1 MCIFM
6 HNTKLHF
13 IGITAE
19 GKNGQTYVKNAMYG
33 YISTFCYL
41 LTSEYSN
48 HIYFLQLS
56 SSSHPLA
63 PPLCN
68 REHPSANFCLFD
80 ASLLTLTPPRLGST
94 KGPSC
99 RTAVS
104 IVNFKCK

>member
-19 GKNGQTYVKNAMYG
+19 GKNCQTYVKNAMYG

-48 HIYFLQLS
+48 HIYFCNCQAHHILW
-56 SSSHPLA
+56 HR
-63 PPLCN
+63 LCATV
-68 REHPSANFCLFD
+68 SI
-80 ASLLTLTPPRLGST
+80 PRLTNVSVT
-94 KGPSC
+94 PHTDSPKAWQHERPLWPYSC
-99 RTAVS
+99 EYCQ
-104 IVNFKCK
+104 F

>member
-19 GKNGQTYVKNAMYG
+19 GKNCQTYVKNAMYG

-48 HIYFLQLS
+48 HIYSCNCQAHHILWHRLCATVS
-56 SSSHPLA
+56 IPRLTNVSVTPHSSH
-63 PPLCN
+63 
-68 REHPSANFCLFD
+68 
-80 ASLLTLTPPRLGST
+80 
-94 KGPSC
+94 
-99 RTAVS
+99 
-104 IVNFKCK
+104 